1 MIYGGETDRQAR
13 EEFERNF
20 WYLAK
25 KGLRLPRECMFPP
38 GHTSAESQLRPSHM
52 KRKFISLLSSW
63 QEAEEGTYAIVGSM
77 PHEPDDAQ
85 HGAIHAGRDA
95 RAAGRVPVRRPRRRL
110 SPAPCSSGPRCCWS
124 RPARGSRR
132 TR

>member
-38 GHTSAESQLRPSHM
+38 GHTSVESQLRPSHM
-52 KRKFISLLSSW
+52 TRKFISLLSSW
-63 QEAEEGTYAIVGSM
+63 QEAGEGTDAPGGSM
-77 PHEPDDAQ
+77 PHEPDDAPQ
-85 HGAIHAGRDA
+85 GTVHAGRRA
-95 RAAGRVPVRRPRRRL
+95 RAAGRGPRTRT
-110 SPAPCSSGPRCCWS
+110 PAP
-124 RPARGSRR
+124 
-132 TR
+132 